1 MDNKKRPVHSEENQE
16 EVMIDQPNEVSVSRR
31 ERGTTDTANRCDK
44 KDYAVTLGLDRVPVA
59 VFGQNSCSGRVRQ
72 KSDWSGF

>member
-31 ERGTTDTANRCDK
+31 ERGTTDTAN
-44 KDYAVTLGLDRVPVA
+44 G
-59 VFGQNSCSGRVRQ
+59 
-72 KSDWSGF
+72 